1 MLKSLKGEFLAI
13 IKHPMILISIIG
25 IILIPLLYSGTFL
38 WAFWDPYGKVDQLPV
53 AIVNLDEGAEF
64 NETELTIGKNLV
76 KELKEKKDFDWHFV
90 SQKEANEGLENQD
103 YYMKIEIPKNFSKN
117 ATTLQEDNPKKLD
130 LIYTSNE
137 GFNYISTKIG
147 DAASERIKG
156 EVSSAV
162 TKTYAESMFDNLNEV
177 ADGLKSASDGAGELK
192 DGTDT
197 VKNGSSELGEGII
210 SAKEGSKKVDEGI
223 DSLHSGSVEIHE
235 NLEKLAEKSL
245 TFSNGVGSAAAGSKE
260 LNQGLQQFSSGVGQ
274 MKDGQSE
281 LLQGAKKS
289 EAGTGELAS
298 GLQQSLEGF
307 NQIDEKLPALTEG
320 ANGVA
325 AGAAQLS
332 GSLSEWSA
340 ASNEAKAGASE
351 VSAGLDEVI
360 SGLEQQSEA
369 TDDPAEK
376 ARLEGVISSLTRI
389 SEGSKGVSEGVGKLS
404 ASATEIAKGSNSLSD
419 GANQLSEGTSALS
432 GGFTQLK
439 HAQDKLANGAN
450 ELKNGQ
456 GQLVSGLTTF
466 GESIDSA
473 QSGLGQLTEGSNN
486 LVSGLDQLE
495 DGSKQLS
502 SGTSQLSEGSE
513 GLVTGTDRLKEGSNS
528 LTSGMGELANGAI
541 KLQDGIAKLSD
552 GSAELHDELNDGA
565 NEAGKIKSNE
575 EVYDMFASPVK
586 VDKLPINNVPN
597 YGTSFAPYL
606 ISLSLFIGAIV
617 LTIIFPLRDP
627 AVIPASGFSWFIS
640 KYSVMALIG
649 ICQAILVDSI
659 LILGLGINVT
669 SLPLFFA
676 VSILASCTFMAI
688 IQFLGSA
695 FDNPGRFIALLIL
708 ILQLTSSGGT
718 FPNELVPGFLQGFTP
733 FLPMT
738 YSINAF
744 RAVISTG
751 DYSFMW
757 HNLAI
762 LAIFL
767 IAALILSLLY
777 FIYRYKKMNG
787 TLNEKQEEAT
797 VQ

>member
-1 MLKSLKGEFLAI
+1 MLKSFKGEFLAI
-13 IKHPMILISIIG
+13 LKHPMILISIIG
-25 IILIPLLYSGTFL
+25 IIMVPLLYSGTFL

-53 AIVNLDEGAEF
+53 AIVNMDEGAEF
-64 NETELTIGKNLV
+64 NDSELTIGKDLV

-117 ATTLQEDNPKKLD
+117 ATTLQEDNPQKLD

-197 VKNGSSELGEGII
+197 VKNGTSELGDGIN

-223 DSLHSGSVEIHE
+223 DSVHSGSVEIHE

-307 NQIDEKLPALTEG
+307 NQIQEKLPALTEG

-325 AGAAQLS
+325 AGADQLS
-332 GSLSEWSA
+332 GALSEWSA
-340 ASNEAKAGASE
+340 ASSEAKAGASE
-351 VSAGLDEVI
+351 VSAGLEEVI
-360 SGLEQQSEA
+360 SGLKQQSEA

-376 ARLEGVISSLTRI
+376 ARLDGVVASLSRI

-404 ASATEIAKGSNSLSD
+404 ASASDIAKGSNSLSD
-419 GANQLSEGTSALS
+419 GANQVGEGTNALS

-439 HAQDKLANGAN
+439 QAQDKLANGAN

-466 GESIDSA
+466 GASIDSA
-473 QSGLGQLTEGSNN
+473 QSGLGQLTKGSNN

-502 SGTSQLSEGSE
+502 SGTSQLSEGSK
-513 GLVTGTDRLKEGSNS
+513 GLVTGTDKLKEGSSS

-552 GSAELHDELNDGA
+552 GSEELHDELKDGA
-565 NEAGKIKSNE
+565 NEAGNIKSNE

-586 VDKLPINNVPN
+586 LDKLPINNVPN

-627 AVIPASGFSWFIS
+627 AVKPASGFSWFIS
-640 KYSVMALIG
+640 KYSVMAVIG

-751 DYSFMW
+751 DYRFMW
-757 HNLAI
+757 HNLSV

-767 IAALILSLLY
+767 VVALILSLIY
-777 FIYRYKKMNG
+777 FIYRYKKLNG
-787 TLNEKQEEAT
+787 ALDEKQKEAT
-797 VQ
+797 V